1 MAVRGVG
8 AISGKQAEYV
18 AEQPRG
24 SITGQQESGRLDPPE
39 TAKSPKNGT
48 PAMEPGYKSD
58 DIVEV
63 VDDLNN
69 AVDVLNKG
77 LHFRVHEDTQR
88 IMVEVID
95 KDTGDVIREIP
106 PEYILDIMAKIDA
119 LFGVFVDEKV

>member
-1 MAVRGVG
+1 MAVKGIS

-18 AEQPRG
+18 ADGARA
-24 SITGQQESGRLDPPE
+24 SVAGQQESARWDP
-39 TAKSPKNGT
+39 TRGSKNG
-48 PAMEPGYKSD
+48 ALNRESVYEAD
-58 DIVEV
+58 DILEV
-63 VDDLNN
+63 VGDLNN

-77 LHFRVHEDTQR
+77 LHFRVHEATER